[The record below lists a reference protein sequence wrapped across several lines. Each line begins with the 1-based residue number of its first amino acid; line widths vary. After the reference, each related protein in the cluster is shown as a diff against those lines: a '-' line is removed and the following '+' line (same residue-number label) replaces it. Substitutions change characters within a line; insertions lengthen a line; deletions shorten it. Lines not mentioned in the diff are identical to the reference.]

1 MPSRFQDILKIQ
13 RENEETSRAGLKWDD
28 DEDKKLLLMNK
39 NGDSYADIA
48 KALKRTEGSIKTRL
62 IVDAINKMENDNSS
76 IEEVATDFSLTV
88 QDISAYIDN
97 KAMKDERR
105 RQKKEDFKQK
115 KNKKQSEVTVY
126 DVYSLLLNINK
137 KLDIC
142 LSR

>member
-13 RENEETSRAGLKWDD
+13 RENEETSRAGLKWED